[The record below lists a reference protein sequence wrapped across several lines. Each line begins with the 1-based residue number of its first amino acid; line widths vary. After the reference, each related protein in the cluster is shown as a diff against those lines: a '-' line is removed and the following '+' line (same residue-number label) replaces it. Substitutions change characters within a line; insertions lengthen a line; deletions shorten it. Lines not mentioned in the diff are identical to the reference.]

1 MSPQEKV
8 AYKRQ
13 IENRRVEMNV
23 METAKLIG
31 ERKKAIDVAKGMLE
45 AHLAITFIA
54 QITKLTDI
62 EVEQVAR
69 GEDILENY
77 I

>member
-23 METAKLIG
+23 IETAKLIV
-31 ERKKAIDVAKGMLE
+31 ERKKSIRIINFK
-45 AHLAITFIA
+45 
-54 QITKLTDI
+54 
-62 EVEQVAR
+62 R
-69 GEDILENY
+69 S
-77 I
+77 

>member
-23 METAKLIG
+23 IETAKLIV
-31 ERKKAIDVAKGMLE
+31 ERKKSIRIAKNMLQLNF
-45 AHLAITFIA
+45 AYNFIA
-54 QITKLTDI
+54 QITELSVS
-62 EVEQVAR
+62 EVKDVAR